1 MNSKFNYIVKMALE
15 RKMKLPEE
23 KTDYKIL
30 VSARELF
37 VKHGFSGTSMGKIA
51 MKANVNHSLI
61 FHHFGNKQKLW
72 QAVKDN
78 IIEEGKKLYAHVPE
92 TKLQFSDFL
101 EILIKRATDFYKNNP
116 DIVRMIN
123 WQRVDIAAGDI
134 IGLNLSPESKEWL
147 EACKHYQTTGDIN
160 KKHKPEYVVTMI
172 LAVISSLSMDPNNF
186 VNDSKAKEEYTDFCV
201 STLLSALKV

>member
-1 MNSKFNYIVKMALE
+1 MNSKFNHLFKMTVA
-15 RKMKLPEE
+15 RKMKSPEE

-30 VSARELF
+30 ASARELF
-37 VKHGFSGTSMGKIA
+37 VEHGFSGTSMGKIA

-78 IIEEGKKLYAHVPE
+78 IIEEGKKLYEYVPE
-92 TKLQFSDFL
+92 TQLSFSDFL
-101 EILIKRATDFYKNNP
+101 QVLIKRATDFYKNNP

-123 WQRVDIAAGDI
+123 WQRVDVAAGDI
-134 IGLNLSPESKEWL
+134 IGLNLSPESKQWL
-147 EACKHYQTTGDIN
+147 EACKHYQSKGAIN
-160 KKHKPEYVVTMI
+160 PKHKPENVVTMI

-186 VNDSKAKEEYTDFCV
+186 LNDQKAKDDYMSFCV
-201 STLLSALKV
+201 NTLVNALKI